1 MAIGDFTE
9 EKNSIYNQS
18 LFSQSAVAKHKI
30 GTIRELSDGR
40 VFAYAKNSSAAA
52 LLSGEL
58 NQGAVPDA
66 LATGCAVATGG
77 GTVGDKFINVVY
89 GAGTTAIKDYFKD
102 GYITTTTAAAGIGHM
117 YKIKGHAA
125 MTSGA
130 TIKVYIYDTVLAA
143 LTASTSKVIMV
154 KNPQDSVIQAVGSNP
169 TAVNAGVNPIAVT
182 ASYYFWNQV
191 KGPAAVTTAGTV
203 VVGNVVGASAT
214 AGAVMP
220 LAAGGSSVD
229 VRPVLGQV
237 LVVGG
242 NTGSSIIMLA
252 IPGY

>member
-1 MAIGDFTE
+1 MSVGDFTE
-9 EKNSIYNQS
+9 EKNTIYNQS
-18 LFSQSAVAKHKI
+18 LFVESAVAKHKI

-40 VFAYAKNSSAAA
+40 KYAYAKAGAA

-58 NQGAVPDA
+58 NQGAVPDT
-66 LATGCAVATGG
+66 LATGISVYSTG
-77 GTVGDKFINVVY
+77 TIGDKYIYVTY
-89 GAGTTAIKDYFKD
+89 GAGTTATKDYFKD
-102 GYITTTTAAAGIGHM
+102 GYITTTTAAYGIGHM

-125 MTSGA
+125 MTSGGN
-130 TIKVYIYDTVLAA
+130 IKVYLYDTVLAT
-143 LTASTSKVIMV
+143 LTTTTSKVILV
-154 KNPQDSVIQAVGSNP
+154 KNPQDSVIQAVAGNP

-182 ASYYFWNQV
+182 SAYYFWNQV

-220 LAAGGSSVD
+220 LATGGSSID

-237 LVVGG
+237 LVVGS